1 MTSRVMKFRLRGRPR
16 ARCTATGVSAP
27 LSAVA
32 INLRREPRG
41 ESGPLT
47 SIGTA
52 PPPWPLGKCSVETR
66 MTNVMFSRSRCRR
79 SRVEKLR
86 NGRDKLR
93 WRERLLQKDAFGY
106 ALRSPLI
113 GSRPGHVDYG
123 KFRIDLPEGRT
134 RRS

>member
-1 MTSRVMKFRLRGRPR
+1 
-16 ARCTATGVSAP
+16 
-27 LSAVA
+27 
-32 INLRREPRG
+32 
-41 ESGPLT
+41 
-47 SIGTA
+47 
-52 PPPWPLGKCSVETR
+52 
-66 MTNVMFSRSRCRR
+66 MTNVMFRRSRCRR

-123 KFRIDLPEGRT
+123 KFRIDLPEPSRDFPAVHPALQVNVGNERPVVFRPALEQRQRLFT
-134 RRS
+134 RGQNVGCETAFS